1 MSEPRSDRAS
11 REAPTVREDP
21 GASLVLPGRFRA
33 VVFDMDG
40 LLLDSEPLWV
50 GAEADLLAAHSHVH
64 TADDAAATHGR
75 SIEDSV
81 RIYAERIGDTVTES
95 SLEAEFLAFALAR
108 YRAGPPL
115 RPGARELV
123 TALRGVVPIAV
134 ASSTAGELVRTA
146 LEGAGLLDVFDA
158 VLSGHDLGA
167 AKPAPDVY
175 LAACAAVGVDPSDA
189 IAFEDS
195 PTGIRSARAAGLHVV
210 AVPERDGL
218 DLAGAGADLVIGSL
232 EAVRVEV

>member
-1 MSEPRSDRAS
+1 MSDPRSTSAS
-11 REAPTVREDP
+11 AEAPTVREDP

-50 GAEADLLAAHSHVH
+50 HAEADLLAAHGFVH
-64 TADDAAATHGR
+64 TAEDAAATHGR

-81 RIYAERIGDTVTES
+81 RVYAARIGGGVTEA
-95 SLEAEFLAFALAR
+95 SLEAEFLAFAHAR
-108 YRAGPPL
+108 YAAGPPL

-123 TALRGVVPIAV
+123 ASLRGVVPIAV

-146 LEGAGLLDVFDA
+146 LVGAGLLDAFD
-158 VLSGHDLGA
+158 VVESGHDLGA

-175 LAACAAVGVDPSDA
+175 LAACAALGVAPADA
-189 IAFEDS
+189 VAFEDS
-195 PTGIRSARAAGLHVV
+195 PTGIRSARAAGLYIVG
-210 AVPERDGL
+210 VPERDGL
-218 DLAGAGADLVIGSL
+218 DLAAAGADVVLPSL
-232 EAVRVEV
+232 EAVVVRR

>member
-1 MSEPRSDRAS
+1 VSESRSDHAS
-11 REAPTVREDP
+11 GEAPTVREDP

-50 GAEADLLAAHSHVH
+50 DAEADLLAAHGHVH
-64 TADDAAATHGR
+64 TAEDAAATHGR

-81 RIYAERIGDTVTES
+81 RVYAERIGASVTHE

-108 YRAGPPL
+108 YAAGPPL

-123 TALRGVVPIAV
+123 AALRGVVPIAV
-134 ASSTAGELVRTA
+134 ASSTAGHLVRTA
-146 LEGAGLLDVFDA
+146 LEGAGLLASFDVVA
-158 VLSGHDLGA
+158 SGHDLGA

-175 LAACAAVGVDPSDA
+175 LAACEALGVAPADAVA
-189 IAFEDS
+189 LEDS
-195 PTGIRSARAAGLHVV
+195 PTGIRSARAAGLFVV
-210 AVPERDGL
+210 GVPEREGL
-218 DLAGAGADLVIGSL
+218 DLAGAGADLVLASL
-232 EAVRVEV
+232 EAVRIEA